1 MQTNFIK
8 NLLNLE
14 DVIEKNIKNL
24 KEKVEIYIELPVKE
38 HLCPYCGAETTK
50 IHDYRTQII
59 TDIPV
64 YFKNTKLIYNKRR
77 YECKLCHKSFYQ
89 NNSIVNK
96 YSRKSTRLTE
106 FVVDQLR
113 KLSSCSDI
121 ANMCGISPGYISR
134 LFPYL
139 AVTPSHL
146 PKVLCI
152 DEFKGN
158 TGHYKYQVALI
169 DGETHEVVDILEC
182 RHKHFYV
189 IILKN
194 FLNLNL
200 IMLNILLLIYGKH
213 IKILLL
219 LISEKLKL
227 LQIIFILLDMLVT
240 LLIKLEF
247 LYKIIYQEKK
257 EYTLNTLENFFFQE
271 NVI

>member
-14 DVIEKNIKNL
+14 DVIVKNIKNL
-24 KEKVEIYIELPVKE
+24 KEKAEIYIELPVKE

-77 YECKLCHKSFYQ
+77 YECKLCHKSFYE

-139 AVTPSHL
+139 AVT
-146 PKVLCI
+146 
-152 DEFKGN
+152 
-158 TGHYKYQVALI
+158 
-169 DGETHEVVDILEC
+169 
-182 RHKHFYV
+182 
-189 IILKN
+189 
-194 FLNLNL
+194 
-200 IMLNILLLIYGKH
+200 
-213 IKILLL
+213 
-219 LISEKLKL
+219 EKLKL
-227 LQIIFILLDMLVT
+227 LQTIFILLDMFVM

>member
-1 MQTNFIK
+1 M
-8 NLLNLE
+8 
-14 DVIEKNIKNL
+14 
-24 KEKVEIYIELPVKE
+24 PVKA
-38 HLCPYCGAETTK
+38 HLCPYYGAETTK

-77 YECKLCHKSFYQ
+77 YECKLCHKSFYE

-158 TGHYKYQVALI
+158 TGHYKYQVALKSCGGTK
-169 DGETHEVVDILEC
+169 GETYKTIIDTKIDEVFVVTDTMEM
-182 RHKHFYV
+182 F
-189 IILKN
+189 IIPIEEIKN
-194 FLNLNL
+194 KTTLNLCEKYEKNRV
-200 IMLNILLLIYGKH
+200 
-213 IKILLL
+213 KI
-219 LISEKLKL
+219 
-227 LQIIFILLDMLVT
+227 
-240 LLIKLEF
+240 
-247 LYKIIYQEKK
+247 
-257 EYTLNTLENFFFQE
+257 
-271 NVI
+271 